1 MHREKGKIM
10 VLESI
15 NIVEYLEV
23 EILEIIFKIID
34 AIS

>member
-15 NIVEYLEV
+15 NIAEYLEV
-23 EILEIIFKIID
+23 EILEEIFKMIN